1 MIQRTPAHQACQIYI
16 QGHTNKSQKSHSE
29 VIIALKSVF
38 CLKNANVLPCSMH
51 KLRVLVVDA
60 MDHNRNKISAEL

>member
-1 MIQRTPAHQACQIYI
+1 MHIKPVKFTYNAIQLKPKIIAR
-16 QGHTNKSQKSHSE
+16 SE